1 MPSYEYPYPR
11 QFYVDNPA
19 IGHDVPLPISCLPQ
33 FYHMLKKPPG
43 FEMVEDFLSKQ
54 KTLQAKDLAKGEA
67 FSKAAR
73 KGKVE
78 DLLASKGVA
87 FSKAAA
93 ARKGEDKGKGEFEG
107 KGKDSGIPEADRA
120 SGRHRFRSR
129 SREHF
134 AP

>member
-1 MPSYEYPYPR
+1 MPSYEYPYPKE
-11 QFYVDNPA
+11 FYSTDPT

-43 FEMVEDFLSKQ
+43 FEMVEKAMVEE
-54 KTLQAKDLAKGEA
+54 KAAAAA
-67 FSKAAR
+67 FSKAAAR

-78 DLLASKGVA
+78 DLLASKAVA

>member
-67 FSKAAR
+67 FSKAA
-73 KGKVE
+73 
-78 DLLASKGVA
+78 
-87 FSKAAA
+87 A